1 MAWAAGDFRTQP
13 KADQLGGAGT
23 WARFSTHPN
32 SPVHGG
38 GFRHTQTDQLRG
50 ARPSRAA
57 EGGASGGI
65 RGHPAPSPSPGSRGR
80 PEDEIYIL
88 QDGGVPL
95 GATPPW
101 SSPKIYFDDDGSRPG
116 RRPPRAGS
124 QMLWRALTGGQGRGR
139 VPEGPQRARGPVF
152 DTPRSFDAPKL
163 ASSRWVI
170 FRHTQNSPVHGGP
183 PGCRLPRGPRAP
195 LRFRTL
201 GDGQTP
207 GGRAV
212 SDSETATMRTWMGD

>member
-1 MAWAAGDFRTQP
+1 M
-13 KADQLGGAGT
+13 GGAGT

-95 GATPPW
+95 GTTPPW

-195 LRFRTL
+195 LRFRTP